1 MYISNITCVL
11 QCTCTRKYFH
21 IYKQHVHVHDKVH
34 AHVKVH
40 EHVYVLNVCIHT
52 KSTEQL
58 DKMYK

>member
-1 MYISNITCVL
+1 MCL
-11 QCTCTRKYFH
+11 TCTRKYFH